1 MQLINNLKNLRI
13 TVRACLVLT
22 FTFLLFH
29 SISQGQTN
37 ATISTYHWANEYIHQ
52 LRLRGYLSD
61 LNTIQEPYIEK
72 DVLHSLIQLQNKIQQ
87 GKIIPTQ
94 QDKYLIDYL
103 VNGFQL
109 KRQSKSLIYEAGIW
123 ADESVL
129 KDKDDSRFYTQLRSQ
144 VGGIYRVGLF
154 MIYEFQFAI
163 GRDFL
168 NWDSGKTGRLLF
180 MIESRRLIIL
190 Q

>member
-1 MQLINNLKNLRI
+1 MNNILKILCI
-13 TVRACLVLT
+13 TVRASLVLT
-22 FTFLLFH
+22 FTSLLFH
-29 SISQGQTN
+29 SISQAQTN

-72 DVLHSLIQLQNKIQQ
+72 DVLHSLIQLKNKIQQ

-103 VNGFQL
+103 VNEFQL

-144 VGGIYRVGLF
+144 VGVGLNENLYF
-154 MIYEFQFAI
+154 YNGIRLDQQLLDNPKY
-163 GRDFL
+163 
-168 NWDSGKTGRLLF
+168 SGK
-180 MIESRRLIIL
+180 ERRGFAGYTE
-190 Q
+190 